1 MKTDSVDER
10 MNRLSSL
17 KESLSTE
24 KLQIGVFITI
34 SLIILLFT
42 IALYLIGTPRF
53 EVFFGSINPV
63 FMISLIIMLGL
74 GLVSILLSQ
83 EWVDI
88 YRREHL
94 KGLFLISLLTV
105 PFALGAILVDLVFP
119 YPEDINVLLP
129 QSLLF
134 YPTMGFVVEI
144 LFHLLPLTLLL
155 VLLTSV
161 FKGRDFDRIFL
172 VIIVIISL
180 LEPLYQFDFSGT
192 GHPIW
197 ISAIEGLR
205 LFLFS
210 YVQLSILKK
219 YDFLSM
225 YSFRIFYYIWWHLV
239 WGTIRLVVLF

>member
-53 EVFFGSINPV
+53 EVFFGSI
-63 FMISLIIMLGL
+63 
-74 GLVSILLSQ
+74 
-83 EWVDI
+83 
-88 YRREHL
+88 
-94 KGLFLISLLTV
+94 LTV